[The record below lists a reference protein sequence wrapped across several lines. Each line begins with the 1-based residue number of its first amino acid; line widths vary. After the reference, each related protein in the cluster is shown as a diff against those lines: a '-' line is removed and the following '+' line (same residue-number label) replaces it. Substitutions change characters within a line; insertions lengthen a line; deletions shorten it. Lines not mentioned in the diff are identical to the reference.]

1 MPRMTG
7 GVKTGRY
14 YIRLPEET
22 IAEIDGYIKE
32 SGMYQSYFLSNA
44 LIVGARIMARQ
55 LNPERFYTPEMV
67 EAMLANTETG
77 KVLFAADGCWLTRQI
92 RERRPP
98 HVLTNLL
105 ADDPRAV
112 RSTIHNLHA
121 FSKACPDVAIIPTH
135 CPEAFAR
142 EMGAQA

>member
-44 LIVGARIMARQ
+44 LIVGARTMARQ
-55 LNPERFYTPEMV
+55 LNPERFYTHEMV
-67 EAMLANTETG
+67 TAM
-77 KVLFAADGCWLTRQI
+77 AAEHEKSDKRGEQTLDGR
-92 RERRPP
+92 
-98 HVLTNLL
+98 
-105 ADDPRAV
+105 
-112 RSTIHNLHA
+112 
-121 FSKACPDVAIIPTH
+121 
-135 CPEAFAR
+135 
-142 EMGAQA
+142 